1 MATAPAHTPTA
12 KASRR
17 VVDQMRTCVP
27 ASAHSAVCS
36 DRRTERETQ
45 DLQLKTW
52 GFVLSKNHGVWR
64 HRAIVI
70 KRTFPR
76 TWSSARASCSWALL
90 SQSDIFSISVYTNLC

>member
-1 MATAPAHTPTA
+1 
-12 KASRR
+12 
-17 VVDQMRTCVP
+17 MRTCVP

-64 HRAIVI
+64 HRGSGVRDERRFSGLRLRVQVMRGVLAPRRTRAAVI
-70 KRTFPR
+70 SNLVPFRPR
-76 TWSSARASCSWALL
+76 GG
-90 SQSDIFSISVYTNLC
+90 